1 MILLL
6 QWMNLISLDSGAKKV
21 LLSSTSFADFAIVLA
36 GLMGTF
42 QLISYI
48 SAEDAAFKV
57 LGIE

>member
-1 MILLL
+1 
-6 QWMNLISLDSGAKKV
+6 MNLISLDSGAKKV